1 MWPEENQGRYDRD
14 LTAEEWGLEEPLIPH
29 AKRGG
34 GKRRVDMREVV
45 NGIMYILS
53 PGCQWRYCPKT
64 CRRRA
69 LFSGISIFGTMT
81 APFRSF
87 RSTDCEYV
95 WRKVARSWETTDM
108 ML

>member
-53 PGCQWRYCPKT
+53 PGCQRCYLPKDLPPKSTVFRYFD
-64 CRRRA
+64 
-69 LFSGISIFGTMT
+69 LWNYDGTVSFI
-81 APFRSF
+81 PF
-87 RSTDCEYV
+87 D
-95 WRKVARSWETTDM
+95 
-108 ML
+108 